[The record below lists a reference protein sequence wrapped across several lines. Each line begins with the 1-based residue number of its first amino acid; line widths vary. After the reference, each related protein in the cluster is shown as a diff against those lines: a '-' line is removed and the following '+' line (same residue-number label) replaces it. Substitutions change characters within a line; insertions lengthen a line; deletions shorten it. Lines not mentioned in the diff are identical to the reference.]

1 MSAFLGPIHHW
12 LYNKIEKQEALT
24 NAILLAIEDEESRNS
39 LAALLD
45 SECGK
50 GDCPPLVEV
59 INTGNIHAWLQERI
73 GIAER
78 RFALLNTCILQSAP
92 ELLPALCAI
101 AEDNGRT
108 MAFSNVNN
116 AMEAYKA
123 LNDSLLDGMPCDR
136 VNLPVEQ
143 GEDVMVYRQSMDLHA
158 PFWEERSGDVS
169 VYHQIRS
176 AWVRGM
182 LADSGFTLKQN
193 GNQFTIERI
202 A

>member
-12 LYNKIEKQEALT
+12 LYNKIEKQETLT
-24 NAILLAIEDEESRNS
+24 HAILLAIEDEESRNR
-39 LAALLD
+39 LANLLD

-59 INTGNIHAWLQERI
+59 IDTGNIHAWLQERI
-73 GIAER
+73 AVAER
-78 RFALLNTCILQSAP
+78 RFALLVTCILQSAP
-92 ELLPALCAI
+92 ELLPALCDI
-101 AEDNGRT
+101 AEDNGKS
-108 MAFSNVNN
+108 MAFSNISN

-123 LNDSLLDGMPCDR
+123 LHDSLLDGMPCDR

-143 GEDVMVYRQSMDLHA
+143 GEDKMVYQQSMDLHA
-158 PFWEERSGDVS
+158 PFWEERSGEVS
-169 VYHQIRS
+169 SYHQIRS

-182 LADSGFTLKQN
+182 LANSGFTLKQD
-193 GNQFTIERI
+193 GKQFTIERI